1 MNEPRAGPAAGRG
14 RMAIFLAG
22 VGACYAFFILSL
34 AASGRAADLRWKEA
48 HAEAFAPA
56 QSA

>member
-1 MNEPRAGPAAGRG
+1 
-14 RMAIFLAG
+14 MAIILAG
-22 VGACYAFFILSL
+22 AGACYAFFILSL

-56 QSA
+56 QAT